1 MKSYDGNFIDT
12 LIRGIILLIIAL
24 KLYII
29 AVMGQKVM
37 EKKVMEIRSQFRVV
51 KVTGKLL
58 MFLNNFVGK
67 REIAYYKQDL
77 LRKDELT
84 LYG

>member
-1 MKSYDGNFIDT
+1 
-12 LIRGIILLIIAL
+12 
-24 KLYII
+24 
-29 AVMGQKVM
+29 M